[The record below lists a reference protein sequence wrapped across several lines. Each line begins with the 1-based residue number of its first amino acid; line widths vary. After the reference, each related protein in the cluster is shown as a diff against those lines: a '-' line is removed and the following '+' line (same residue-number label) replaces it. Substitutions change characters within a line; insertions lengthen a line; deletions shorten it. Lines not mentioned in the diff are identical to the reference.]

1 MSKISILVTGAGGQ
15 VGREMAAIAPDFPVF
30 DFVFAGSQQLNVSS
44 HDEIQRM
51 FASRKFDYCINA
63 AAYTAVD
70 KAETDREKVALANM
84 IGPHLLARACKENQ
98 TRLIHLSTDYVYHN
112 SLNRPLLEDDPVE
125 PKSVYAFSKCA
136 GDEAVLHFHPEGA
149 MVVRTSWV
157 FSSFGQNFV
166 KTMLRLGKERS
177 ELRVVCDQ
185 IGTPTYARHLA
196 SALLRAIASAES
208 GAIDRDLLR
217 GIYHFSNE
225 GVASWYDF
233 ALAIFEMSGLSCAV
247 LPIET
252 SEYPTPARRP
262 SYSVLNKSKWKTAF
276 GQSIPHWREGLREC
290 LEVMTPESG
299 QIIRPI

>member
-44 HDEIQRM
+44 YDEIQRM

-84 IGPHLLARACKENQ
+84 EGPRLLAQFSKENQ

-112 SLNRPLLEDDPVE
+112 SLNRPLLEDDPTE
-125 PKSVYAFSKCA
+125 PKSIYGFSKYA
-136 GDEAVLHFHPEGA
+136 GDEAVLHLHPEGA

-157 FSSFGQNFV
+157 FSSFGHNFV
-166 KTMLRLGKERS
+166 KTMLRLGQERP

-196 SALLRAIASAES
+196 LALLMAIASAES

-217 GIYHFSNE
+217 GVYHFSNE

-262 SYSVLNKSKWKTAF
+262 PYSVLNKSKWKTAF

-290 LEVMTPESG
+290 LEIMAPESG
-299 QIIRPI
+299 QSIRSI

>member
-1 MSKISILVTGAGGQ
+1 MSKISILVTGASGQ
-15 VGREMAAIAPDFPVF
+15 VGREIAALAPDFPDF
-30 DFVFAGSQQLNVSS
+30 DFVFADSQQLNVSS
-44 HDEIQRM
+44 HDDIQRM
-51 FASRKFDYCINA
+51 FASRKFDYCINT

-84 IGPHLLARACKENQ
+84 IGPHLLARACKESQ

-112 SLNRPLLEDDPVE
+112 TLNRPLLEDDPVE

-157 FSSFGQNFV
+157 FSSFGHNFV
-166 KTMLRLGKERS
+166 KTMLRLGKERP

-196 SALLRAIASAES
+196 LALLRAIASAES

-233 ALAIFEMSGLSCAV
+233 ALAIFEMSGLSCVV

-262 SYSVLNKSKWKTAF
+262 PYSVLNKTKWKMTF